1 MAKAELNVTDR
12 ALSDLGMVVHTTVE
26 LLDADGEMVEYG
38 VKEYHDDHQGKIID
52 VEIENMTNGRD
63 VGENSVLGK
72 QILAEVDKYNN
83 ENEYDKYADDPN
95 LEVQM
100 NQDEI
105 SVSEKVNHFLAE
117 LGINDDEFEDHIHTL
132 IVHHKHVQV
141 DIPCSAE
148 LDNEMYNESI

>member
-1 MAKAELNVTDR
+1 MTKAKLKVTDR
-12 ALSDLGMVVHTTVE
+12 AVSDLGTVIHSTVE
-26 LLDADGEMVEYG
+26 LLDADGTMVEYG
-38 VKEYHDDHQGKIID
+38 IKEYHDDHQGKIID

-72 QILAEVDKYNN
+72 RIMEEVDKYDNAFS
-83 ENEYDKYADDPN
+83 YANDPN